1 MRNTAGSLILHIC
14 DSTVRGSH
22 QSRTPQALPA
32 SPHAAQGCLQQAQ
45 APARQELQR
54 AARSRAWENSR
65 LIFRMCTSRVKT
77 ITVLV
82 GYGGGLVGSASGLL
96 TVGRMTRLLGVPW
109 PVDTQSVG
117 AVTERSHSRGHR
129 ASNRSGTL
137 QQQSGARKARSA
149 SQRDTLV
156 GSNPRSTSPS
166 SDYTQCPIC
175 QRDGP
180 HQYAVVCERRA
191 ERRPITAL
199 QGQTYLD
206 ARQRYVHHAVI
217 ERLRVKE
224 QVSGLHRLWCS
235 DVETRAQCGESGSEI
250 Q

>member
-1 MRNTAGSLILHIC
+1 MGLAPES
-14 DSTVRGSH
+14 DAASSASVA
-22 QSRTPQALPA
+22 SRSSRLSPA
-32 SPHAAQGCLQQAQ
+32 SSGSGSPGTSKGGAQPCLWKQSTYLPH
-45 APARQELQR
+45 
-54 AARSRAWENSR
+54 
-65 LIFRMCTSRVKT
+65 V
-77 ITVLV
+77 V

-109 PVDTQSVG
+109 PVDTQSIG
-117 AVTERSHSRGHR
+117 AVTERSHSRGYR

-149 SQRDTLV
+149 SQRNTLV

-166 SDYTQCPIC
+166 SDCTQCPVC
-175 QRDGP
+175 QRDGL
-180 HQYAVVCERRA
+180 HQYAMVCEQRS

-217 ERLRVKE
+217 KRLRVKE
-224 QVSGLHRLWCS
+224 RVSGLHRLWCS
-235 DVETRAQCGESGSEI
+235 DV
-250 Q
+250 